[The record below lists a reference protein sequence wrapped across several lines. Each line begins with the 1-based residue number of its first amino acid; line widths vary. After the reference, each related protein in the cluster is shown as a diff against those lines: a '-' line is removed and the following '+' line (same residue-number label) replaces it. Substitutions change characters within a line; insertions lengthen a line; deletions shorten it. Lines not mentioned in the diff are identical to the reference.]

1 MRAVANS
8 TEATVEIPRKVWTR
22 EEAHALVD
30 LGFTNAEKLELING
44 ELIDRMGKNHLH
56 VLWQVLAFEWLRTT
70 FGPGYVRSEAPTD
83 VAAEDNMHNEPEPD
97 LMVTIKSI
105 REYQATPLPQD
116 IRLVIEV
123 SDSTLQLD
131 LKVKAK
137 LYARAGIVEY
147 WVINIPDKQLVVHR
161 EPMNGVYSG
170 VRTYG
175 SNEEVAP
182 LAAPDARFCLD
193 RL

>member
-1 MRAVANS
+1 MRAVADP
-8 TEATVEIPRKVWTR
+8 TEATIAISRKIWTR

-30 LGFTNAEKLELING
+30 LGFPNAEKLELING
-44 ELIDRMGKNHLH
+44 ELIDRMGKKHLH
-56 VLWQVLAFEWLRTT
+56 VLWQVLAMNWLQTA
-70 FGPGYVRSEAPTD
+70 FGPEYVRSEAPTD
-83 VAAEDNMHNEPEPD
+83 VAAEDNVHNEPEPD
-97 LMVTIKSI
+97 LMVTVNSI
-105 REYQATPLPQD
+105 REYESTPLPQD
-116 IRLVIEV
+116 IRLLIEV
-123 SDSTLQLD
+123 SDSTVQFD

-137 LYARAGIVEY
+137 LYARAEIIEY

-161 EPMNGVYSG
+161 EPMNGVYSD
-170 VRTYG
+170 VRTYA